1 MYYEEY
7 RRKPNRRRRRREGR
21 PAGGCLAALLL
32 RLLALIVVLAA
43 LAAGLLYALPPTLF
57 NVEPEGAQLSLTD
70 GLPASRVNI
79 LLLGTDLLRQSSQ
92 RSDSILIASVGYD
105 SLKLTSVL
113 RDTLVEIPGR
123 GRGKLN
129 AAYAYGGPELVMRTL
144 NENFRLNIMHYIAAD
159 FVSLVK
165 IVDAIGGVDIDITDA
180 ERDQIN
186 INVRS
191 SRKVFAPLGYTA
203 ERLAQ
208 SGDATH
214 LTGLQALGFA
224 RIRKIDSDFRRTYR
238 QRTLLNAMLGKIR
251 SNLWNPVMLV
261 RLARALL
268 QSTRTNM
275 SPVQLLSLGEK
286 ALVAGR
292 AGQLRLPVDGSFTD
306 DGSSL
311 RVDDF
316 QQNIAAFHTFAYAD

>member
-7 RRKPNRRRRRREGR
+7 RRRPKRRRRRRDRR
-21 PAGGCLAALLL
+21 PAGGCLTALLL

-43 LAAGLLYALPPTLF
+43 LAAGLLYALPPSLF
-57 NVEPEGAQLSLTD
+57 SVEPDDSRLSLTD
-70 GLPASRVNI
+70 GLPANRVNI

-113 RDTLVEIPGR
+113 RDTLVEIPGH

-129 AAYAYGGPELVMRTL
+129 AAYAYGGPELVMRAL

-159 FVSLVK
+159 FVSLVR

-180 ERDQIN
+180 ERTQIN
-186 INVRS
+186 ANVLS
-191 SRKVFAPLGYTA
+191 VRKAFRPLGYTA
-203 ERLAQ
+203 AELVQ

-214 LTGLQALGFA
+214 LTGLQALGYA
-224 RIRKIDSDFRRTYR
+224 RIRKIDSDFKRTYR

-251 SNLWNPVMLV
+251 SNLWNPVMLY
-261 RLARALL
+261 RLGKAIL

-275 SPVQLLSLGEK
+275 SPVQLISLGEK

-292 AGQLRLPVDGSFTD
+292 AQQLRLPVDGSFTD
-306 DGSSL
+306 NGSSL
-311 RVDDF
+311 KITDWQANIGEF
-316 QQNIAAFHTFAYAD
+316 QSFVYH